1 MKRKNKNVKSKG
13 NGEGT
18 IYFSETLKKW
28 VAQYVEPSGKRKTM
42 TQKKNEKVS
51 DFKKRF
57 SNIINEINNNTYIAS
72 NDTSLYNILN
82 DYFESKY
89 KTGITSARTY
99 KRNTD
104 SLKLLEKTCKNFIY
118 KPIQK
123 VTVLEVKK
131 ALPNFTELETIDSQ
145 TNETV
150 AKIYSQNVIDK
161 LYMILNK
168 GFKIAISE
176 RIIQYNIMDNESIQ
190 KPKSKKEN
198 KKVEALTIDEQKKI
212 VSVLENSNHKYKN
225 IILLSLFTGMRIGEV
240 LALSRDNIDL
250 KANALQIERTLT
262 RDKNDKVIL
271 GSKTKT
277 KAGQRTI
284 FLSDNARL
292 ICKNSINSN
301 ITNMYNLVFYDYE
314 KNTFITPNEINCF
327 LQRLNQKHKFCNHIH
342 THMLRHTFATRCI
355 ESRNV
360 SKSITKAFGT
370 YKNTD
375 YIRHIY

>member
-104 SLKLLEKTCKNFIY
+104 SLKLLEKTCKRFIY

-123 VTVLEVKK
+123 VTVL
-131 ALPNFTELETIDSQ
+131 
-145 TNETV
+145 
-150 AKIYSQNVIDK
+150 
-161 LYMILNK
+161 
-168 GFKIAISE
+168 
-176 RIIQYNIMDNESIQ
+176 
-190 KPKSKKEN
+190 
-198 KKVEALTIDEQKKI
+198 
-212 VSVLENSNHKYKN
+212 
-225 IILLSLFTGMRIGEV
+225 
-240 LALSRDNIDL
+240 
-250 KANALQIERTLT
+250 
-262 RDKNDKVIL
+262 
-271 GSKTKT
+271 
-277 KAGQRTI
+277 
-284 FLSDNARL
+284 
-292 ICKNSINSN
+292 
-301 ITNMYNLVFYDYE
+301 
-314 KNTFITPNEINCF
+314 
-327 LQRLNQKHKFCNHIH
+327 
-342 THMLRHTFATRCI
+342 
-355 ESRNV
+355 
-360 SKSITKAFGT
+360 
-370 YKNTD
+370 
-375 YIRHIY
+375 